1 MLPIL
6 EKMLNKGLGVKLDLN
21 VRLDDT
27 PNSLEFDSRLLEK
40 TTFSQLTA
48 FMFDSESILKNF
60 DIRLSASLD
69 AGLLDNKLGVGP
81 ILAAS
86 PMVVADGQT
95 YKTSLKLGAQPALNG
110 EPISIEELQM
120 MLTQG
125 GL

>member
-1 MLPIL
+1 
-6 EKMLNKGLGVKLDLN
+6 
-21 VRLDDT
+21 
-27 PNSLEFDSRLLEK
+27 
-40 TTFSQLTA
+40 
-48 FMFDSESILKNF
+48 MFDPESILQHF
-60 DIRLSASLD
+60 DIRLNASLD

-95 YKTSLKLGAQPALNG
+95 YKTSLKLGAQPELNG

-125 GL
+125 GM

>member
-1 MLPIL
+1 
-6 EKMLNKGLGVKLDLN
+6 
-21 VRLDDT
+21 
-27 PNSLEFDSRLLEK
+27 
-40 TTFSQLTA
+40 
-48 FMFDSESILKNF
+48 MFDPESILKHF
-60 DIRLSASLD
+60 DIGLSASLD

-95 YKTSLKLGAQPALNG
+95 YKTSLKLGAQPKLNG

-125 GL
+125 GM